1 LSFSIK
7 SVQLYTVMREKYKHL
22 VVCFGI
28 AAIFAGLV
36 LLAPMKTEAAINSQ
50 INFQGKLTNPDG
62 TNVTDGTYS
71 IVFSIY
77 TVPSGGAA
85 VWTETDTTVGVAS
98 GIFQVALGNVA
109 GGGTALPGSVNFNTS
124 GIYLGVKVGSDAEMT
139 PRVQFT
145 AAPYA
150 FNANQVG
157 GISAS
162 GLVQLSPGSQQTG
175 AININGSATIGNSLL
190 FSSAAANSIQGAA
203 SQTLAVDSG
212 SSGTLSLGTA
222 NASTISL
229 GKFGVPVSAPGGV
242 SINSGTN
249 VPTSD
254 QLSIDN
260 TSSTG
265 VTTAGTNGLDIH
277 YKGGPAAVEAS
288 GMRVD
293 YTPGTTS
300 GGTWSGVR
308 IVENTASASGVN
320 SYGLKLE
327 GGGVGAGTDSAIEVA
342 SGWDIGIDVQSGGL
356 QLAAQAEPTAPTA
369 GNLKIYAR
377 DIAGKILP
385 KFVGPSGVDTPLQ
398 ANLGFN
404 RIAWVNP
411 SGGSALTTCLAAM
424 GSAFTNL
431 VGCSNPIPTSTNL
444 LKSTRRTTFTTT
456 TTAGSV
462 ASHRQ
467 QTLQVWRGNAAGF
480 GGFFYTTRFGTETL
494 ASGNRAFVGLADTIA
509 APTNVDPTTSPTIGK
524 VGLAI
529 NANTGNWKLVNNTAA
544 SVPTAPDLGANFAVD
559 TTSLYELVL
568 FSAPFGTTIGYRVTN
583 ISTGIQTSGTLSTN
597 LPANTSFFAPQV
609 WITNNAT
616 AGAASISL
624 GGWYLES
631 DN

>member
-1 LSFSIK
+1 
-7 SVQLYTVMREKYKHL
+7 MREKYKHL
-22 VVCFGI
+22 IVCFGI
-28 AAIFAGLV
+28 VAFFAGLA
-36 LLAPMKTEAAINSQ
+36 LLAPTKTEAAINSQ

-85 VWTETDTTVGVAS
+85 VWTETDSTVGVTS

-109 GGGTALPGSVNFNTS
+109 GGGTALPGSVDFNTNN
-124 GIYLGVKVGSDAEMT
+124 IYLGVKVGSDAEMT

-150 FNANQVG
+150 FNADKVG
-157 GISAS
+157 GMSAS
-162 GLVQLSPGSQQTG
+162 SLVQLSPGSQQTG
-175 AININGSATIGNSLL
+175 AINVNGSATIGNTLL
-190 FSSAAANSIQGAA
+190 FSSAAANSIQGAT
-203 SQTLAVDSG
+203 SQALSVDSG
-212 SSGTLSLGTA
+212 TSGTLSLGAT
-222 NASTISL
+222 NASAISL
-229 GKFGVPVSAPGGV
+229 GKFGVPVTAPGGV

-249 VPTSD
+249 VPTTD
-254 QLSIDN
+254 QLAIDN

-265 VTTAGTNGLDIH
+265 VTAAGVNGLNLH

-293 YTPGTTS
+293 YTPGTTA
-300 GGTWSGVR
+300 GGTWSGMR
-308 IVENTASASGVN
+308 IVENTASASGVT

-327 GGGVGAGTDSAIEVA
+327 GGGVGAGTSSAIEVA

-356 QLAAQAEPTAPTA
+356 QLAAQAEPTVPTA

-385 KFVGPSGVDTPLQ
+385 KFVGPSGVDTPFQ

-404 RIAWVNP
+404 RIAWVTP
-411 SGGSALTTCLAAM
+411 SGGAALTTCVSAM

-431 VGCSNPIPTSTNL
+431 VGCSNPVPTSANQLT
-444 LKSTRRTTFTTT
+444 STRRTQFTTT
-456 TTAGSV
+456 VLAGSV

-467 QTLQVWRGNAAGF
+467 QTLQVWRGNAAGL
-480 GGFFYTTRFGTETL
+480 GGFFYTMRFGTETL
-494 ASGNRAFVGLADTIA
+494 AAGNRAFIGLADTIA
-509 APTNVDPTTSPTIGK
+509 APTNVDPTTSATIGK

-529 NANTGNWKLVNNTAA
+529 NASTGNWKLVTNTAA
-544 SVPTAPDLGANFAVD
+544 SVPTATDLGANFTVN

-568 FSAPFGTTIGYRVTN
+568 FSAPNGTTIGYRVTN
-583 ISTGIQTSGTLSTN
+583 ISTGSQTSGTLAAN
-597 LPANTSFFAPQV
+597 MPANTSFLAPQV

-616 AGAASISL
+616 TAAASISL